1 MSASY
6 AAPVTAHRPLYARH
20 PTNISRS
27 TINVPSPDQ
36 IPASPQPYASDNQT
50 SGKKPTNALATV
62 AVRMNAA
69 SPAPSS
75 TPSTAKTIPAKG
87 NWTTMNHHGT
97 PIAASTDRS
106 SVNSPGSTEEP
117 SPNAAAKIPAAN
129 SENAVTRH
137 ATALACPASPAPN
150 AAPPQGQNPETPTP
164 TAAVQ
169 PPPVLKEGDDCPDST
184 LAVKGLTNAPQYYV
198 GDQPK
203 FTMVVTNIGLVS
215 CKRDVGAAVLAAY
228 VYSLDN
234 KRLWSNLDCAPS
246 NETLVKTFSPG
257 EQVTTAVTWTGMGSA
272 PRCPLPRPA
281 IGPGTYNLVV
291 QLGNLRSLPVPFILN
306 QPPPPPGP
314 VPAPG
319 PAQAP
324 PPESPAQGG

>member
-1 MSASY
+1 MLDLEPRGPLPTEIYWRRRGLALGIAVVAIGIVVAAIVAFVSSNNGGAKPAGKPTAAQGHPGSSAPQ
-6 AAPVTAHRPLYARH
+6 APQT
-20 PTNISRS
+20 
-27 TINVPSPDQ
+27 
-36 IPASPQPYASDNQT
+36 PQPAGQT
-50 SGKKPTNALATV
+50 EA
-62 AVRMNAA
+62 
-69 SPAPSS
+69 PAPG
-75 TPSTAKTIPAKG
+75 APAG
-87 NWTTMNHHGT
+87 
-97 PIAASTDRS
+97 
-106 SVNSPGSTEEP
+106 
-117 SPNAAAKIPAAN
+117 SPN
-129 SENAVTRH
+129 
-137 ATALACPASPAPN
+137 
-150 AAPPQGQNPETPTP
+150 PESVTP

-184 LAVKGLTNAPQYYV
+184 LAVKGLTNSPQYYI

-203 FTMVVTNIGLVS
+203 FTMVVTNIGLVA

-246 NETLVKTFSPG
+246 NETLVKTFTPG

-272 PRCPLPRPA
+272 VHCPLPRPA

-291 QLGNLRSLPVPFILN
+291 QLGNLRSQPVPFVLN
-306 QPPPPPGP
+306 QPPQPPGP

-324 PPESPAQGG
+324 PPEAPPVQGG